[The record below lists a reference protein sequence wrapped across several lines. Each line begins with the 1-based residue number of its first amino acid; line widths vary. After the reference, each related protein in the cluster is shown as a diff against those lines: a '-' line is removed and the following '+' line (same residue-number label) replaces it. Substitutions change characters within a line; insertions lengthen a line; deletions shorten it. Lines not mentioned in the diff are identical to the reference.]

1 MYGVAIGAYHT
12 IQRVRRTADVGA
24 GQRLRVATQAV
35 VEYSAWLQFGKRND
49 GRLAAMGFDVRFTG
63 TVTALT
69 SGAVGRFFPGRDA
82 LEVGILVKA
91 GPNVRMARSTYVTA
105 NKRRA
110 RLGCERC
117 SGLLGQRG
125 RP

>member
-1 MYGVAIGAYHT
+1 MYGVAIGAYHP

-24 GQRLRVATQAV
+24 GQRLRVAAQAV
-35 VEYSAWLQFGKRND
+35 VEYCARLQFGKGND

-69 SGAVGRFFPGRDA
+69 SGAVGRLFPGGDV

-91 GPNVRMARSTYVTA
+91 GPNVRMASAAYVTA
-105 NKRRA
+105 NKR
-110 RLGCERC
+110 
-117 SGLLGQRG
+117 
-125 RP
+125 